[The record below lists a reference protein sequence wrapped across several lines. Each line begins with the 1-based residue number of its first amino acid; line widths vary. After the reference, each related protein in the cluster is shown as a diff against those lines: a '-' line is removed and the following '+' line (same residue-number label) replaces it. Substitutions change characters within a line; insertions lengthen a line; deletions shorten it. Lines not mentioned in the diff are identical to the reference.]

1 MIYRFIK
8 VVDGL
13 YRGSAPSI
21 KDVKDLKEKFNI
33 KKIISLDEESGEKI
47 SRVCKLLGIEQI
59 KIYLDNS
66 KKSLLN
72 LLSYDLKELLLD
84 NGPTFVHCQAGK
96 DRTGLVIGLFKC
108 KYFDEDPEE
117 VLNEAKALGFGVGL
131 DPKVTKLYT
140 KLILSCRP
148 NLFLDS
154 TDGNIVSKVREYKSD
169 NRSSFLDEA
178 NQGSFSPYLSET
190 RQYPA
195 DGVYNFLNEQS
206 PTRENY
212 NQNKDISTIEVSD
225 DVVPQVGVYNS
236 DAGGRSF
243 GPVENA
249 GGFFYD

>member
-21 KDVKDLKEKFNI
+21 KDVKVLKDKFNI
-33 KKIISLDEESGEKI
+33 NKIISLDEESGEKI
-47 SRVCKLLGIEQI
+47 SRACEILGIKQV
-59 KIYLDNS
+59 KIYLDGTR
-66 KKSLLN
+66 KSLFK
-72 LLSYDLKELLLD
+72 LLSKNLKNLLLD
-84 NGPTFVHCQAGK
+84 DGPTFVHCQAGK
-96 DRTGLVIGLFKC
+96 DRTGLLIALFKC
-108 KYFDEDPEE
+108 KYLEEDPEQALE
-117 VLNEAKALGFGVGL
+117 EAKKLGFGIGL
-131 DPKVTKLYT
+131 DPKVVDLYT
-140 KLILSCRP
+140 NLILNCKPTKEDR
-148 NLFLDS
+148 DS
-154 TDGNIVSKVREYKSD
+154 IVSNTREYKSD
-169 NRSSFLDEA
+169 TRSSFLDEA

-212 NQNKDISTIEVSD
+212 NQYKNVGIVEKDVI
-225 DVVPQVGVYNS
+225 PQVGVYNS